1 MSVILKIY
9 KNIEKEKK
17 EKVQMHKRMKN
28 LNNGWKT

>member
-17 EKVQMHKRMKN
+17 EKVQMYKRMKN
-28 LNNGWKT
+28 LNKGWKT

>member
-17 EKVQMHKRMKN
+17 EKVQMYKRMKN